1 MSEVNLWRRE
11 NLREMDLVEVV
22 GLIVVG
28 VAVRAPVLKE
38 EEEDNP
44 LFISYNRLIGNNY
57 CYTSYKM

>member
-11 NLREMDLVEVV
+11 NLREMDLVEVI

-44 LFISYNRLIGNNY
+44 LFISYNRLIGKHS
-57 CYTSYKM
+57 TSFI

>member
-1 MSEVNLWRRE
+1 MLIHIMSEVNLWRRE
-11 NLREMDLVEVV
+11 NLREMDLVEVI

-44 LFISYNRLIGNNY
+44 LFISYNRLIGI
-57 CYTSYKM
+57 SS

>member
-11 NLREMDLVEVV
+11 NLREMDLVEVI

-44 LFISYNRLIGNNY
+44 LFISYNRLIGIR
-57 CYTSYKM
+57 S

>member
-1 MSEVNLWRRE
+1 MLIHIMSEVNLWRRE
-11 NLREMDLVEVV
+11 NLREMDLVEVI

-44 LFISYNRLIGNNY
+44 LFISYNRLIRNG
-57 CYTSYKM
+57 